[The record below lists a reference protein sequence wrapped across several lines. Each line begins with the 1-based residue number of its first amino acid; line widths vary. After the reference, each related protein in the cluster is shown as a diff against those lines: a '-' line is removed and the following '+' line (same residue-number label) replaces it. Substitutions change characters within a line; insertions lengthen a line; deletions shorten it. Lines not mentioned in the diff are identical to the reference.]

1 MKSAISKLNQ
11 SGLQLDD
18 EAVRTIQAAS
28 RPDWNPHEQL
38 VLVTIPDVSTASLA
52 IHQRFAQPSSTAS
65 SSTASSSAAVTSK
78 IRSDLADPAGMF
90 SSIASMFDE
99 TKPSAVNSATS
110 TPIARAAS
118 HPTEQATA
126 TTPSLVPAPAQPMKA
141 AVTSSVEDKPF
152 GHEMASPLPALS
164 GAVVAHTAIVESLVS
179 RFAAESSCL
188 IHFCDTDQPRR
199 AAEVCFSIGMEYA
212 EKIQRPVLLLDTSRS
227 SRSLSSL
234 LGVDLAAGFRE
245 VLRTELNWR
254 HLVRQTSHPLVE
266 VLPAGVVKLNTT
278 ATRADFEFQIRK
290 LFVELSA
297 HYGGVF
303 SCADTAFDLESELIG
318 LCSNGGF
325 LTMDFHRTSRGL
337 AKSAANQL
345 RTSGTRLLG
354 CIAAAASKQS
364 G

>member
-52 IHQRFAQPSSTAS
+52 MHQRFAQPSSTAS
-65 SSTASSSAAVTSK
+65 SSAASSSAAVSSTM
-78 IRSDLADPAGMF
+78 RSDLADPAGMF
-90 SSIASMFDE
+90 SSIASMIGE
-99 TKPSAVNSATS
+99 TKPSAINLATS
-110 TPIARAAS
+110 TPITRAAS
-118 HPTEQATA
+118 QPTEQAA
-126 TTPSLVPAPAQPMKA
+126 APTPTLAPTLAQPMKA
-141 AVTSSVEDKPF
+141 AVTSSVEDKPV

-164 GAVVAHTAIVESLVS
+164 GAAVAHTAIVESLVS

-212 EKIQRPVLLLDTSRS
+212 EKIQRRVLLLDTSRS
-227 SRSLSSL
+227 SRPLSSL

-254 HLVRQTSHPLVE
+254 HLVRQTSHPLVD

-303 SCADTAFDLESELIG
+303 ACADTAFDLESELIG

-325 LTMDFHRTSRGL
+325 LTLDFHRTSRGL

-354 CIAAAASKQS
+354 CIAAAASKQA

>member
-38 VLVTIPDVSTASLA
+38 VLVTIPDVSATSPVPM
-52 IHQRFAQPSSTAS
+52 QRSAQPSSTQPRS
-65 SSTASSSAAVTSK
+65 VVLSPTL
-78 IRSDLADPAGMF
+78 RSDLPDSAAMF
-90 SSIASMFDE
+90 SSIASMIGE
-99 TKPSAVNSATS
+99 TKPAANASAAATPSGNAATRSAVPHTASVPRTVPPVEAPVNSALENK
-110 TPIARAAS
+110 PAVNDAAK
-118 HPTEQATA
+118 TA
-126 TTPSLVPAPAQPMKA
+126 LPELKGA
-141 AVTSSVEDKPF
+141 AVTHS
-152 GHEMASPLPALS
+152 
-164 GAVVAHTAIVESLVS
+164 AIVESLVS

-188 IHFCDTDQPRR
+188 IHFCDTDQPHR
-199 AAEVCFSIGMEYA
+199 AAEVCLSVGMEYA
-212 EKIQRPVLLLDTSRS
+212 EKIQRRVLLLDTSRN
-227 SRSLSSL
+227 SRPMSSL

-254 HLVRQTSHPLVE
+254 HLVRQTSHPLVD
-266 VLPAGVVKLNTT
+266 VLPAGVIKLNTT
-278 ATRADFEFQIRK
+278 ATRSDFEFQIRK
-290 LFVELSA
+290 LVLELSSQ
-297 HYGGVF
+297 YGGIF

-318 LCSNGGF
+318 LCSSGGF

-345 RTSGTRLLG
+345 RASGTRLLG
-354 CIAAAASKQS
+354 CIAAAESKQA

>member
-1 MKSAISKLNQ
+1 
-11 SGLQLDD
+11 
-18 EAVRTIQAAS
+18 V
-28 RPDWNPHEQL
+28 
-38 VLVTIPDVSTASLA
+38 
-52 IHQRFAQPSSTAS
+52 
-65 SSTASSSAAVTSK
+65 
-78 IRSDLADPAGMF
+78 ADPAEMF
-90 SSIASMFDE
+90 SSIASMIGV
-99 TKPSAVNSATS
+99 TKPSAINSATS
-110 TPIARAAS
+110 TPIAKAVS
-118 HPTEQATA
+118 QPTEQAA
-126 TTPSLVPAPAQPMKA
+126 APPPSPVPALVPTLVPTLAQPMKA
-141 AVTSSVEDKPF
+141 AVTSSVEDKPV

-164 GAVVAHTAIVESLVS
+164 GAAVAHTAIVESLVS

-212 EKIQRPVLLLDTSRS
+212 EKIQRRVLLLDTSRS
-227 SRSLSSL
+227 SRPLSSL

-254 HLVRQTSHPLVE
+254 HLVRQTSHPLVD

-354 CIAAAASKQS
+354 CIAAAASKQA

>member
-38 VLVTIPDVSTASLA
+38 VLVTIPDVSASSA
-52 IHQRFAQPSSTAS
+52 APSGRFAPHASTAS
-65 SSTASSSAAVTSK
+65 ATLSSTM
-78 IRSDLADPAGMF
+78 RSDLPDPAGMF
-90 SSIASMFDE
+90 SSIASMIGE
-99 TKPSAVNSATS
+99 TKPSTRSQDTS
-110 TPIARAAS
+110 TPSGTGASRSAVPLADSAGTPVQSAEATVTPPLENKSASKEAAS
-118 HPTEQATA
+118 A
-126 TTPSLVPAPAQPMKA
+126 LPALRAA
-141 AVTSSVEDKPF
+141 AVTHS
-152 GHEMASPLPALS
+152 
-164 GAVVAHTAIVESLVS
+164 AIVESLVS

-199 AAEVCFSIGMEYA
+199 AADVCLSVGMEYA
-212 EKIQRPVLLLDTSRS
+212 EKIQRHVLLLDTSRS
-227 SRSLSSL
+227 SRPLSSL

-254 HLVRQTSHPLVE
+254 HLIRQTSHPLVD
-266 VLPAGVVKLNTT
+266 VLPAGVIKLNTT
-278 ATRADFEFQIRK
+278 ATRADFEFQMRK
-290 LFVELSA
+290 LVVELSSQ
-297 HYGGVF
+297 YGGIF
-303 SCADTAFDLESELIG
+303 ACADTAFDLESELIG
-318 LCSNGGF
+318 LCSSGGF

-345 RTSGTRLLG
+345 RSSGTRLLG
-354 CIAAAASKQS
+354 CIAAAESKQA